1 MFQPRLIVF
10 RNPFPSI
17 SLPSFLYFCHLPNI
31 TSAQKEEIDRGGG
44 NREKRQKK
52 QISRLSVIFA
62 FSALFLHRKK
72 TRTAKKWTGKKRQKS
87 KYRVCW
93 TERRV
98 WRDPIWAR
106 AWFCSYYNFIK
117 ATFSHIWQGVGLFC
131 VLFIFMNFSI
141 SVIYFRKHSGMCN
154 TMLEVYNCFFITTTS
169 ASFSLLKGDFYLQ
182 PSQSQCFSI
191 LKLPNLKWL
200 LEIILVHAFANP

>member
-31 TSAQKEEIDRGGG
+31 TSAQKEEIDRGGKPG
-44 NREKRQKK
+44 
-52 QISRLSVIFA
+52 
-62 FSALFLHRKK
+62 
-72 TRTAKKWTGKKRQKS
+72 GKRQKS
-87 KYRVCW
+87 KYHDCC

-98 WRDPIWAR
+98 WRDPISVW

-169 ASFSLLKGDFYLQ
+169 ASFSLLKRRFLFATLPKSMFLYSKTTKSQMIDGDYSC
-182 PSQSQCFSI
+182 PRICTSI
-191 LKLPNLKWL
+191 KGNYRENTFGQ
-200 LEIILVHAFANP
+200 EIRNWKCIGSVWSEMVN